1 MKKLIVC
8 DGDSWTSGDII
19 DPDLDITHVNA
30 KENDNYR
37 LPKVWPHKLGK
48 LLNIDVQ
55 NNAIAGSS
63 NDGIVRRVT
72 NSVLSNVD
80 LTGDDPFGYR
90 PEELFYIIGW
100 SSPERKD
107 FYYKGDWEEWETLYP
122 AQLEQNLPKH
132 LLEFYKTYIAYFWN
146 EEEFLNRYV
155 HQNLYLHNFLSNYD
169 IDHIFFDSFYEG
181 KNTKIYDDFEL
192 FYKIENKQ
200 DQVAKE
206 FLRMRERHFIK
217 KSFKGHIFEVDKDL
231 FNEMHPSEE
240 AHDYWAEYLQTELF
254 ND

>member
-8 DGDSWTSGDII
+8 DGDSWTSGDMI
-19 DPDLDITHVNA
+19 DPNLDITHVNA
-30 KENDNYR
+30 KENDSYR

-48 LLNIDVQ
+48 LLTTDVQ

-72 NSVLSNVD
+72 NSVLSNLEEYESD
-80 LTGDDPFGYR
+80 
-90 PEELFYIIGW
+90 ELFYIIGW

-181 KNTKIYDDFEL
+181 KI
-192 FYKIENKQ
+192 
-200 DQVAKE
+200 
-206 FLRMRERHFIK
+206 LRFMTTFIK
-217 KSFKGHIFEVDKDL
+217 
-231 FNEMHPSEE
+231 
-240 AHDYWAEYLQTELF
+240 
-254 ND
+254 

>member
-1 MKKLIVC
+1 MIV
-8 DGDSWTSGDII
+8 I
-19 DPDLDITHVNA
+19 DYQKFGSQTWYELTT
-30 KENDNYR
+30 
-37 LPKVWPHKLGK
+37 
-48 LLNIDVQ
+48 DVQ
-55 NNAIAGSS
+55 NNTTGSS

-72 NSVLSNVD
+72 NSVLSNLEEYESD
-80 LTGDDPFGYR
+80 
-90 PEELFYIIGW
+90 ELFYIIGW
-100 SSPERKD
+100 TSPERKD

-181 KNTKIYDDFEL
+181 KNTKIYDDFES

-200 DQVAKE
+200 DKVGK
-206 FLRMRERHFIK
+206 
-217 KSFKGHIFEVDKDL
+217 IFE
-231 FNEMHPSEE
+231 NERNQL
-240 AHDYWAEYLQTELF
+240 YKKIFQRTLI
-254 ND
+254 

>member
-80 LTGDDPFGYR
+80 LIVDDPFGYR

-100 SSPERKD
+100 S
-107 FYYKGDWEEWETLYP
+107 
-122 AQLEQNLPKH
+122 
-132 LLEFYKTYIAYFWN
+132 
-146 EEEFLNRYV
+146 
-155 HQNLYLHNFLSNYD
+155 
-169 IDHIFFDSFYEG
+169 
-181 KNTKIYDDFEL
+181 
-192 FYKIENKQ
+192 
-200 DQVAKE
+200 
-206 FLRMRERHFIK
+206 
-217 KSFKGHIFEVDKDL
+217 
-231 FNEMHPSEE
+231 
-240 AHDYWAEYLQTELF
+240 
-254 ND
+254 